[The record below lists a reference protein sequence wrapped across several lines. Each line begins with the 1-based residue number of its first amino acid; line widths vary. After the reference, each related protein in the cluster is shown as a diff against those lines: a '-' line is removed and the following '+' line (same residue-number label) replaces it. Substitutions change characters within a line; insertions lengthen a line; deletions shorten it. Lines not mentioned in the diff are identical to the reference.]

1 MKKVLTGVVAL
12 ALFAAGCGGS
22 SESEELAQ
30 TRAELAQ
37 TRAELDALKDQIA
50 GRVGLMGTHQTPTT
64 LATVHTLLTPG
75 MDGFT
80 ETFEEFMTDAERRE
94 WIRANPLIGLP
105 WRDAEKI
112 ARDAGWS
119 IKVIF
124 AVEGVEPH
132 MTTDLVL
139 TRLRLVVVGGEE
151 AGTVADVVN
160 A

>member
-1 MKKVLTGVVAL
+1 VKKALTGVVAL
-12 ALFAAGCGGS
+12 VLFAGGCGGS

-37 TRAELDALKDQIA
+37 TRAELDALKEQIA

-75 MDGFT
+75 MEGFT

-124 AVEGVEPH
+124 AVEGVPVEL
-132 MTTDLVL
+132 TSDLAL
-139 TRLRLVVVGGEE
+139 HRLRLIVVGGEE
-151 AGTVADVVN
+151 AGTVVDVVN

>member
-12 ALFAAGCGGS
+12 ALLAASCGGS

-37 TRAELDALKDQIA
+37 TRAELDALKGQVA
-50 GRVGLMGTHQTPTT
+50 GSTGLMGTHQTPTT
-64 LATVHTLLTPG
+64 VASPSGLRSPD
-75 MDGFT
+75 MDRLEGFKT
-80 ETFEEFMTDAERRE
+80 GAERRE

-124 AVEGVEPH
+124 AVEGVPVEL
-132 MTTDLVL
+132 TSDLAL
-139 TRLRLVVVGGEE
+139 HRLRLIVVGGEE
-151 AGTVADVVN
+151 AGTVVDVVN

>member
-37 TRAELDALKDQIA
+37 TRAELAQTRAELDALKEQIA

-64 LATVHTLLTPG
+64 LAPGTHLLRPG

-80 ETFEEFMTDAERRE
+80 ETFEEFMTGAERRE

-119 IKVIF
+119 I
-124 AVEGVEPH
+124 
-132 MTTDLVL
+132 
-139 TRLRLVVVGGEE
+139 
-151 AGTVADVVN
+151 
-160 A
+160 

>member
-1 MKKVLTGVVAL
+1 MVAL

-30 TRAELAQ
+30 TRAEL
-37 TRAELDALKDQIA
+37 DALKEQIA

-75 MDGFT
+75 MEGFT

-94 WIRANPLIGLP
+94 WRRANPLIGLP

-124 AVEGVEPH
+124 AVEGEPVE
-132 MTTDLVL
+132 MTADLAL
-139 TRLRLVVVGGEE
+139 HRLRLVVFGGEE